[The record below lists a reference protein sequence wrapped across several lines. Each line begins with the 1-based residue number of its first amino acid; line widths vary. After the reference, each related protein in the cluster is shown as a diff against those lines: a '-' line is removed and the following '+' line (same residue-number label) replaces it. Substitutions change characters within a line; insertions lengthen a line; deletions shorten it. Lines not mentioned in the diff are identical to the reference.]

1 MGEAIELSPDAN
13 LWSKQML
20 PVVSNYSRA
29 LLRLMS
35 FCESHCTREHVTPE
49 MNKLR
54 QSLRRKKPTYVP
66 EASRPHQWQADEEA
80 VRKGKCNFAVR
91 VSSGRVLVHS

>member
-1 MGEAIELSPDAN
+1 MAQKTSHCTQNVQKCTLYD
-13 LWSKQML
+13 LWSKL
-20 PVVSNYSRA
+20 RDERDESVALFSLCSSREP
-29 LLRLMS
+29 
-35 FCESHCTREHVTPE
+35 ESVE

-80 VRKGKCNFAVR
+80 VRKGKCSFAVR
-91 VSSGRVLVHS
+91 VGT

>member
-1 MGEAIELSPDAN
+1 MAVTSTHLTHTDLAP
-13 LWSKQML
+13 
-20 PVVSNYSRA
+20 PVCLCLHSN
-29 LLRLMS
+29 
-35 FCESHCTREHVTPE
+35 REPQSPE

-80 VRKGKCNFAVR
+80 VRKGKCNFPVR
-91 VSSGRVLVHS
+91 VRLRPLSWDLVLN

>member
-1 MGEAIELSPDAN
+1 
-13 LWSKQML
+13 
-20 PVVSNYSRA
+20 
-29 LLRLMS
+29 
-35 FCESHCTREHVTPE
+35 

-80 VRKGKCNFAVR
+80 VRKGKCNFPVR
-91 VSSGRVLVHS
+91 VRLRPLSWDLILS

>member
-1 MGEAIELSPDAN
+1 MSS
-13 LWSKQML
+13 WTRS
-20 PVVSNYSRA
+20 SREP
-29 LLRLMS
+29 
-35 FCESHCTREHVTPE
+35 ESVE

-80 VRKGKCNFAVR
+80 VRKGKCSFAVR
-91 VSSGRVLVHS
+91 

>member
-1 MGEAIELSPDAN
+1 S
-13 LWSKQML
+13 
-20 PVVSNYSRA
+20 
-29 LLRLMS
+29 
-35 FCESHCTREHVTPE
+35 REHVTPE

-80 VRKGKCNFAVR
+80 VRKGKCNFPVR
-91 VSSGRVLVHS
+91 

>member
-1 MGEAIELSPDAN
+1 MFVARTAVCVPQPNQCI
-13 LWSKQML
+13 
-20 PVVSNYSRA
+20 
-29 LLRLMS
+29 RLCVHS
-35 FCESHCTREHVTPE
+35 TREHLSPE

-80 VRKGKCNFAVR
+80 VRKGKCNFPVR
-91 VSSGRVLVHS
+91 VGILLRLVRAGRRHWKCLPEGEP